1 MMFRSAIATAR
12 NSGVGAATPLRTS
25 LARPTVRSFASS
37 VPKAAEQAAP
47 KMPTPPSGSSSNL
60 PLILALGGVSGL
72 GAWYYLGGFGDKT
85 PSLSVPL
92 PSGPVALDSKEFREF
107 TLKEVRPYNHDSS
120 T

>member
-1 MMFRSAIATAR
+1 
-12 NSGVGAATPLRTS
+12 
-25 LARPTVRSFASS
+25 
-37 VPKAAEQAAP
+37 
-47 KMPTPPSGSSSNL
+47 MPTPPSGSSSNL

-72 GAWYYLGGFGDKT
+72 GAWYDLGGFGDKT